1 VSADFPSAARTALR
15 DTQLRRNL
23 AVATQTIREKRGRV
37 VEERP
42 DWQALRDAGE
52 ALKQRVLRHLDSY
65 LVQFES
71 AVRNAGGHV
80 HWARDAAEANAL
92 VVDIARAHGAGEVVK
107 VKSLTTDEI
116 ELNEALA
123 AAGVPD
129 SFAGAKT
136 YAENPSLISRSHF
149 ARHLVKTGL
158 APDVKSVF
166 QRYLVKGKPG
176 FVPHQW
182 ASLGD
187 AVSWIRASGGIAVVA
202 HPGRYNFSKPELHA
216 FLAEFRDCGGA
227 GIEVVTGSHSPEQYF
242 EFARIARE
250 FGFTASRG
258 SDYHGK
264 GESRADLGT
273 LPQLP
278 YDLKPVWHDW

>member
-1 VSADFPSAARTALR
+1 MNIDLHCHSTASDGLLKPEELVARAASNGVGTLALTDHDGVSGLAAARAKAESEGIRFVDGVEISVTWEGSTVHIVGLR
-15 DTQLRRNL
+15 IDPENPVLL
-23 AVATQTIREKRGRV
+23 SGLESIREGRAT
-37 VEERP
+37 R
-42 DWQALRDAGE
+42 
-52 ALKQRVLRHLDSY
+52 
-65 LVQFES
+65 
-71 AVRNAGGHV
+71 
-80 HWARDAAEANAL
+80 AEKM
-92 VVDIARAHGAGEVVK
+92 G
-107 VKSLTTDEI
+107 
-116 ELNEALA
+116 EALA

-129 SFAGAKT
+129 SLAGAKV

-149 ARHLVKTGL
+149 ARHLVKTGR

-176 FVPHQW
+176 FVPHRW

-202 HPGRYNFSKPELHA
+202 HPGRYNFSKLELHA

-227 GIEVVTGSHSPEQYF
+227 GIEVVTGSHSPAQYS

-264 GESRADLGT
+264 GESRADLGV

-278 YDLKPVWHDW
+278 DDLKPVWHDW

>member
-1 VSADFPSAARTALR
+1 MNIDLHCHSTASDGLLKPEELVARAAANGVGMLALTDHDGVSGLAEARARAQSEGVRFVDGVEISVTWEGTTVHIVGLQIDPEDPVLR
-15 DTQLRRNL
+15 SGLES
-23 AVATQTIREKRGRV
+23 IREGRAT
-37 VEERP
+37 R
-42 DWQALRDAGE
+42 
-52 ALKQRVLRHLDSY
+52 
-65 LVQFES
+65 
-71 AVRNAGGHV
+71 
-80 HWARDAAEANAL
+80 AEKM
-92 VVDIARAHGAGEVVK
+92 G
-107 VKSLTTDEI
+107 
-116 ELNEALA
+116 EALA
-123 AAGVPD
+123 AVGVPG
-129 SFAGAKT
+129 SLAGAKT

-149 ARHLVKTGL
+149 ARHLVKTGR

-202 HPGRYNFSKPELHA
+202 HPGRYQFSKPELHA
-216 FLAEFRDCGGA
+216 FLAEFKDSGGA

-264 GESRADLGT
+264 GESRADLGA

-278 YDLKPVWHDW
+278 DDLKPVWHDW

>member
-1 VSADFPSAARTALR
+1 LNIDLHCHSTASDGLLKPEELVARAAANGVEILALTDHDGVSGLAEARTKAESQGVRFVDGVEISVTWEGSTVHIVGLQIDPEDPVLR
-15 DTQLRRNL
+15 SGLES
-23 AVATQTIREKRGRV
+23 IREGRAT
-37 VEERP
+37 R
-42 DWQALRDAGE
+42 
-52 ALKQRVLRHLDSY
+52 
-65 LVQFES
+65 
-71 AVRNAGGHV
+71 
-80 HWARDAAEANAL
+80 AEKM
-92 VVDIARAHGAGEVVK
+92 G
-107 VKSLTTDEI
+107 
-116 ELNEALA
+116 EALA

-258 SDYHGK
+258 SDYRGK

>member
-1 VSADFPSAARTALR
+1 LNIDLHCHSTASDGLLKPEALVARAAANGVEILALTDHDGVSGLAEARAKAESEGVRFVDGVEISVTWEGTTVHIVGLQIDPEDPVLR
-15 DTQLRRNL
+15 SGL
-23 AVATQTIREKRGRV
+23 ASIREGRAT
-37 VEERP
+37 R
-42 DWQALRDAGE
+42 
-52 ALKQRVLRHLDSY
+52 
-65 LVQFES
+65 
-71 AVRNAGGHV
+71 
-80 HWARDAAEANAL
+80 AEKM
-92 VVDIARAHGAGEVVK
+92 G
-107 VKSLTTDEI
+107 
-116 ELNEALA
+116 EALA
-123 AAGVPD
+123 AVGVPD
-129 SFAGAKT
+129 SLAGAKT

-149 ARHLVKTGL
+149 ARHLVKTGR
-158 APDVKSVF
+158 ARDVKSVF

-202 HPGRYNFSKPELHA
+202 HPGRYQFSKPELHA
-216 FLAEFRDCGGA
+216 FLAEFKDSGGA

-250 FGFTASRG
+250 FGLTASRG

-264 GESRADLGT
+264 GESRADLGA

-278 YDLKPVWHDW
+278 DDLKPVWHDW